1 MCQSVGNGTQ
11 WSSRRR
17 ENLVEPEWAT
27 KGSCPYTSLETEPL
41 LARIPLFVPAKM
53 FCLISRAC
61 YKNARMKL
69 KHILRCFALF
79 VFFLGVESSPAQE
92 KIRIAIS
99 NFSASYI
106 SMHIAQK
113 RGYYAEEGMAV
124 EIILMAG
131 LTSTRALIGNSV
143 ELGSAS
149 NPTAAVQGAK
159 LKILMVFNDKPPGM
173 LIAQPSIKSVAELR
187 GKRIGGSTV
196 GSLEYGWMK
205 ELLPKFGL
213 QLEKDVTFVPVG
225 STSTRFTALRA
236 GTIDASPLSPPSNFL
251 AQDAGFPVLLRTA
264 DHLEDIQASIV
275 ATDDR
280 LSRQGEMIRRFM
292 RATVKGNR
300 FYLANRQE
308 GITAIM
314 EFTRHK
320 DRDLMARV
328 YDDHMK
334 TIARD
339 GTIPERLQQIVIDR
353 SKRLTGVT
361 REVKTDEI
369 FDFSFIRK
377 AQAEVAQSGWKP

>member
-1 MCQSVGNGTQ
+1 MKTMVTFLTLALVLLSTRLANTQ
-11 WSSRRR
+11 DKVR
-17 ENLVEPEWAT
+17 VA
-27 KGSCPYTSLETEPL
+27 
-41 LARIPLFVPAKM
+41 V
-53 FCLISRAC
+53 
-61 YKNARMKL
+61 
-69 KHILRCFALF
+69 
-79 VFFLGVESSPAQE
+79 
-92 KIRIAIS
+92 S

-106 SMHIAQK
+106 SMHIANK
-113 RGYYAEEGMAV
+113 RGYYAEEGMIV
-124 EIILMAG
+124 EFILMAG

-173 LIAQPSIKSVAELR
+173 LMAQPGIKSVAELR
-187 GKRIGGSTV
+187 GKRLGGSTV

-280 LSRQGEMIRRFM
+280 LARQGDLVRRFM
-292 RATVKGNR
+292 RATVKGQR
-300 FYLANRQE
+300 FYLAHRQE
-308 GITAIM
+308 GITATSLWQGCTM
-314 EFTRHK
+314 
-320 DRDLMARV
+320 
-328 YDDHMK
+328 
-334 TIARD
+334 TI
-339 GTIPERLQQIVIDR
+339 
-353 SKRLTGVT
+353 
-361 REVKTDEI
+361 
-369 FDFSFIRK
+369 
-377 AQAEVAQSGWKP
+377 

>member
-1 MCQSVGNGTQ
+1 MFGLI
-11 WSSRRR
+11 RRA
-17 ENLVEPEWAT
+17 WYKGAMMKT
-27 KGSCPYTSLETEPL
+27 KFT
-41 LARIPLFVPAKM
+41 I
-53 FCLISRAC
+53 CLI
-61 YKNARMKL
+61 
-69 KHILRCFALF
+69 ALF
-79 VFFLGVESSPAQE
+79 ASLATGGITRGQDRVRVAV
-92 KIRIAIS
+92 S

-106 SMHIAQK
+106 SMYIAQK
-113 RGYYAEEGMAV
+113 RGYFAEEGIIV

-173 LIAQPSIKSVAELR
+173 LIARPEIKSVAELR
-187 GKRIGGSTV
+187 GKRLGGSTV

-225 STSTRFTALRA
+225 STSTRLTALRA
-236 GTIDASPLSPPSNFL
+236 GTIDAAPLSPPANLL

-280 LSRQGEMIRRFM
+280 LARQSDLVHRFM
-292 RATVKGNR
+292 RATVKGQR
-300 FYLANRQE
+300 VYLAHRQE

-328 YDDHMK
+328 YDDNLK
-334 TIARD
+334 TLAAD
-339 GTIPERLQQIVIDR
+339 GTIPERLQRIVIDR

-361 REVKTDEI
+361 RDIRPEEI
-369 FDFSFIRK
+369 FDFSFLRK
-377 AQAEVAQSGWKP
+377 AQAEVTQSGWKP

>member
-1 MCQSVGNGTQ
+1 MNRKSMAC
-11 WSSRRR
+11 
-17 ENLVEPEWAT
+17 
-27 KGSCPYTSLETEPL
+27 SLALAIL
-41 LARIPLFVPAKM
+41 LSAA
-53 FCLISRAC
+53 
-61 YKNARMKL
+61 
-69 KHILRCFALF
+69 LRVA
-79 VFFLGVESSPAQE
+79 AQE
-92 KIRIAIS
+92 KVHVAIS

-106 SMHIAQK
+106 SMYIANN
-113 RGYYAEEGMAV
+113 RGYYAEEGMVV

-173 LIAQPSIKSVAELR
+173 LIAQPGIKSVAELR
-187 GKRIGGSTV
+187 GKRLGGSTV

-225 STSTRFTALRA
+225 STSTRFTALKA

-251 AQDAGFPVLLRTA
+251 AQDGGFPVLLRTA

-275 ATDDR
+275 ATDER
-280 LSRQGEMIRRFM
+280 LARQGDMVRRFM

-308 GITAIM
+308 GIAAIM
-314 EFTRHK
+314 DFTRHK
-320 DRDLMARV
+320 DRELMARV

-361 REVKTDEI
+361 RDVRPDEI
-369 FDFSFIRK
+369 FDFSYIRK
-377 AQAEVAQSGWKP
+377 AQAEVTQSGWTP

>member
-1 MCQSVGNGTQ
+1 MKTMVTFLTLALVLLSTRLANTQ
-11 WSSRRR
+11 DKVR
-17 ENLVEPEWAT
+17 VA
-27 KGSCPYTSLETEPL
+27 
-41 LARIPLFVPAKM
+41 V
-53 FCLISRAC
+53 
-61 YKNARMKL
+61 
-69 KHILRCFALF
+69 
-79 VFFLGVESSPAQE
+79 
-92 KIRIAIS
+92 S

-106 SMHIAQK
+106 SMHIANK
-113 RGYYAEEGMAV
+113 RGYYAEEGMIV
-124 EIILMAG
+124 EIILMTG

-173 LIAQPSIKSVAELR
+173 LMAQPGIKSVAELR
-187 GKRIGGSTV
+187 GKRLGGSTV

-280 LSRQGEMIRRFM
+280 LGRQGDLVRRFM
-292 RATVKGNR
+292 RATVKGQR
-300 FYLANRQE
+300 FYLANRQD

-334 TIARD
+334 TIARE

-361 REVKTDEI
+361 RDVRPEEI
-369 FDFSFIRK
+369 FDFSYIRK

>member
-1 MCQSVGNGTQ
+1 
-11 WSSRRR
+11 
-17 ENLVEPEWAT
+17 
-27 KGSCPYTSLETEPL
+27 
-41 LARIPLFVPAKM
+41 
-53 FCLISRAC
+53 
-61 YKNARMKL
+61 MKL
-69 KHILRCFALF
+69 KATLCMIMIAALF
-79 VFFLGVESSPAQE
+79 AVLDVSRAQD
-92 KIRIAIS
+92 RVRVAIS

-113 RGYYAEEGMAV
+113 RGYYAEEGMVV

-173 LIAQPSIKSVAELR
+173 LIAQPGIKSVAELR
-187 GKRIGGSTV
+187 GKRLGGSTV

-225 STSTRFTALRA
+225 STSTRLTALRA
-236 GTIDASPLSPPSNFL
+236 GTIDAAPLSPPANLL
-251 AQDAGFPVLLRTA
+251 AQDAGLPVLLRTA

-280 LSRQGEMIRRFM
+280 LARQGDLVRRFM
-292 RATVKGNR
+292 RATVKGQR
-300 FYLANRQE
+300 IYLANRQE

-320 DRDLMARV
+320 DRDLMSRV
-328 YDDHMK
+328 YDDNLK
-334 TIARD
+334 TLAPD
-339 GTIPERLQQIVIDR
+339 GTIPERLQRIVIDR

-361 REVKTDEI
+361 REIRPEEI
-369 FDFSFIRK
+369 FDFSFLRR
-377 AQAEVAQSGWKP
+377 AQAEVTQSGWKP

>member
-1 MCQSVGNGTQ
+1 MMTLKPIACFVALAAFLS
-11 WSSRRR
+11 
-17 ENLVEPEWAT
+17 AT
-27 KGSCPYTSLETEPL
+27 GLSQ
-41 LARIPLFVPAKM
+41 
-53 FCLISRAC
+53 
-61 YKNARMKL
+61 
-69 KHILRCFALF
+69 
-79 VFFLGVESSPAQE
+79 AQE
-92 KIRIAIS
+92 KVRVAIS

-113 RGYYAEEGMAV
+113 RGYYAEEGMIV

-173 LIAQPSIKSVAELR
+173 LIAQPAIKSVAELR
-187 GKRIGGSTV
+187 GKRIGGSTI

-275 ATDDR
+275 ATDER
-280 LSRQGEMIRRFM
+280 LARQGDMVRRFM
-292 RATVKGNR
+292 RATVKGKR
-300 FYLANRQE
+300 YYLAHRQE
-308 GITAIM
+308 GVTAIM

-320 DRDLMARV
+320 DRDLMSRV
-328 YDDHMK
+328 YEEHMK

-361 REVKTDEI
+361 RDVRAEEI

-377 AQAEVAQSGWKP
+377 AQAEVIQSGWKP

>member
-1 MCQSVGNGTQ
+1 M
-11 WSSRRR
+11 
-17 ENLVEPEWAT
+17 
-27 KGSCPYTSLETEPL
+27 Y
-41 LARIPLFVPAKM
+41 LAQ
-53 FCLISRAC
+53 
-61 YKNARMKL
+61 N
-69 KHILRCFALF
+69 
-79 VFFLGVESSPAQE
+79 
-92 KIRIAIS
+92 
-99 NFSASYI
+99 
-106 SMHIAQK
+106 
-113 RGYYAEEGMAV
+113 RGYYAEEGLIV

-159 LKILMVFNDKPPGM
+159 LKMLMVFNDKPPGM

-213 QLEKDVTFVPVG
+213 QLEKDVTFVPIG
-225 STSTRFTALRA
+225 STSTRFTALKA
-236 GTIDASPLSPPSNFL
+236 GTIDASPLSPPANFL

-275 ATDDR
+275 ATDER
-280 LSRQGEMIRRFM
+280 LARQGEMVRRFM

-300 FYLANRQE
+300 FYLANRQQ
-308 GITAIM
+308 GISAIM

-320 DRDLMARV
+320 DRELMSRV
-328 YDDHMK
+328 YDEHMK

-361 REVKTDEI
+361 REVRPEEI
-369 FDFSFIRK
+369 FDFLFH
-377 AQAEVAQSGWKP
+377 P

>member
-1 MCQSVGNGTQ
+1 M
-11 WSSRRR
+11 
-17 ENLVEPEWAT
+17 
-27 KGSCPYTSLETEPL
+27 
-41 LARIPLFVPAKM
+41 
-53 FCLISRAC
+53 
-61 YKNARMKL
+61 RMK
-69 KHILRCFALF
+69 IVVYSVALT
-79 VFFLGVESSPAQE
+79 VSIGATGLGSAQE
-92 KIRIAIS
+92 KVRVAVS

-113 RGYYAEEGMAV
+113 RGHYAEEGMIV

-173 LIAQPSIKSVAELR
+173 LIAQPTIKSVADLR
-187 GKRIGGSTV
+187 GKRLGGSTV

-236 GTIDASPLSPPSNFL
+236 GTIDASPLSPPSTFL

-275 ATDDR
+275 TTDER
-280 LSRQGEMIRRFM
+280 LARQGDMVRRFM

-320 DRDLMARV
+320 GRDLMARV

-361 REVKTDEI
+361 RDVRPEEI
-369 FDFSFIRK
+369 FDFSYIRK
-377 AQAEVAQSGWKP
+377 AQAEVTQSGWKP

>member
-1 MCQSVGNGTQ
+1 MMTLKPTAC
-11 WSSRRR
+11 
-17 ENLVEPEWAT
+17 LVA
-27 KGSCPYTSLETEPL
+27 
-41 LARIPLFVPAKM
+41 LAA
-53 FCLISRAC
+53 
-61 YKNARMKL
+61 
-69 KHILRCFALF
+69 
-79 VFFLGVESSPAQE
+79 FLSAAAIGKAQE
-92 KIRIAIS
+92 KVRVAIS

-113 RGYYAEEGMAV
+113 RGYYAEEGMVV

-173 LIAQPSIKSVAELR
+173 LISQPSIKSVAELR

-225 STSTRFTALRA
+225 STSTRFTALKA

-275 ATDDR
+275 ATDER
-280 LSRQGEMIRRFM
+280 LARQGDMVRRFM
-292 RATVKGNR
+292 RATVKGKNY
-300 FYLANRQE
+300 YLAHAHE
-308 GITAIM
+308 GVTAIM

-320 DRDLMARV
+320 DRNLMARV
-328 YDDHMK
+328 YDEHLK

-361 REVKTDEI
+361 RDVRPEEI
-369 FDFSFIRK
+369 FDFSYIRK
-377 AQAEVAQSGWKP
+377 AQAEVTQSGWKP

>member
-1 MCQSVGNGTQ
+1 M
-11 WSSRRR
+11 
-17 ENLVEPEWAT
+17 
-27 KGSCPYTSLETEPL
+27 
-41 LARIPLFVPAKM
+41 
-53 FCLISRAC
+53 
-61 YKNARMKL
+61 MKL
-69 KHILRCFALF
+69 KPVIRLLALAAWLF
-79 VFFLGVESSPAQE
+79 SAGSGQAQE
-92 KIRIAIS
+92 RVRVAIS

-113 RGYYAEEGMAV
+113 RGYYAEEGLIV
-124 EIILMAG
+124 EVILMAG

-173 LIAQPSIKSVAELR
+173 LISQPGIKSVADLR
-187 GKRIGGSTV
+187 GKRLGGSTV

-205 ELLPKFGL
+205 EILPKFGL
-213 QLEKDVTFVPVG
+213 QLEKDVNFVPVG

-275 ATDDR
+275 ATDER
-280 LSRQGEMIRRFM
+280 LARQGDMVRRFM
-292 RATVKGNR
+292 RATVKGKDH
-300 FYLANRQE
+300 YLAHREE

-320 DRDLMARV
+320 DRALMTRV

-361 REVKTDEI
+361 RDVRPEEI
-369 FDFSFIRK
+369 FD
-377 AQAEVAQSGWKP
+377 

>member
-1 MCQSVGNGTQ
+1 MNRKSMAC
-11 WSSRRR
+11 
-17 ENLVEPEWAT
+17 
-27 KGSCPYTSLETEPL
+27 SLAFAIL
-41 LARIPLFVPAKM
+41 LSTA
-53 FCLISRAC
+53 
-61 YKNARMKL
+61 
-69 KHILRCFALF
+69 LRVA
-79 VFFLGVESSPAQE
+79 AQE
-92 KIRIAIS
+92 KVHVAVS

-106 SMHIAQK
+106 SMYIANK
-113 RGYYAEEGMAV
+113 RGYYSEEGMIV

-173 LIAQPSIKSVAELR
+173 LIAQPGIKSVAELR
-187 GKRIGGSTV
+187 GIRLGGSNV

-275 ATDDR
+275 ATDER
-280 LSRQGEMIRRFM
+280 LARQGDMVRRFM

-308 GITAIM
+308 GIAAIM

-361 REVKTDEI
+361 REVKPEEI
-369 FDFSFIRK
+369 FDFSYIRK
-377 AQAEVAQSGWKP
+377 AQAEVIQSGWKP